1 MSFELHLPVSSFLG
15 LPCAKLAQC
24 LVMHRQVH
32 LKKFVTVT
40 QERIN
45 RCLNVSLLFSFG
57 GPTVFI
63 LVVCVFEF
71 KLHTDLS
78 LKL

>member
-1 MSFELHLPVSSFLG
+1 MSFELHLPMSSFLG

-32 LKKFVTVT
+32 LKKFITVA

-45 RCLNVSLLFSFG
+45 RCLNISPLFSFDDSSHCMNA
-57 GPTVFI
+57 TSCAMLYKQMNRQKI
-63 LVVCVFEF
+63 E
-71 KLHTDLS
+71 
-78 LKL
+78 